1 MYPWCFRCVK
11 VWTTA
16 ARELGSF
23 RPFRCLQFPS
33 CRGWGRYAHE
43 VSSFIASATT
53 SPDMGIPGEVAPQ
66 RYRGWPGHHETSL
79 QCQAIFAALNNR
91 CQRQNLE
98 VPFGIC
104 GEVSQSFVRR
114 FVRDPCAPQNGM
126 VLEQREARLRSESV
140 SAVVVVFGVALE
152 VAPLP
157 FPPTGA
163 LRFGHL
169 GRRLSSPNPPY
180 EQAPDLPRQVTAP
193 DPSLEAICCRPAG
206 RCWPPR
212 SVIPSGW
219 CSSRKTDWGPCRT
232 V

>member
-1 MYPWCFRCVK
+1 MCEGVDDCCSGTWVLQTFSMSTVSELSWMGSICPRSLVLHRFCHYVARYGHPRRGG
-11 VWTTA
+11 TA
-16 ARELGSF
+16 ALPRLAWT
-23 RPFRCLQFPS
+23 P
-33 CRGWGRYAHE
+33 
-43 VSSFIASATT
+43 
-53 SPDMGIPGEVAPQ
+53 
-66 RYRGWPGHHETSL
+66 ETSL